1 MTESADDVTVLL
13 MSHLG
18 TAAYNISGQTICTAL
33 KTGIRMAKD
42 YKPLGEQSLSTLRT
56 KYQHVQLVII
66 DEISM
71 VSATQLSYIHG
82 RLQQIKGTS
91 YTSYF
96 GNVSILAVG
105 DFFQLPPIS
114 PPTPL
119 CFPHEEPLKDLWN
132 SLFEKVELTEI
143 MRQRDDAIFAQML
156 NRLRVRKKNEP
167 LEEADKELL
176 RSRIPHNETKLAS
189 LNTETFT
196 IKAEDVD
203 QKGGRVIKVHET
215 PHDTSRRKD
224 DTSLV
229 PYLKLAVGA
238 RTMLI
243 ANIDVPDGL
252 CNGVSGTIKGIEFGN
267 SKNMPQAVYV
277 RFDSD
282 KLEGRLDH
290 HKLYHLSMYRVSL

>member
-1 MTESADDVTVLL
+1 
-13 MSHLG
+13 
-18 TAAYNISGQTICTAL
+18 
-33 KTGIRMAKD
+33 
-42 YKPLGEQSLSTLRT
+42 
-56 KYQHVQLVII
+56 
-66 DEISM
+66 M
-71 VSATQLSYIHG
+71 VSATQLSSYIHG

-132 SLFEKVELTEI
+132 SL
-143 MRQRDDAIFAQML
+143 
-156 NRLRVRKKNEP
+156 
-167 LEEADKELL
+167 
-176 RSRIPHNETKLAS
+176 HNETKLAS

-267 SKNMPQAVYV
+267 SKNMPQAIYV

-282 KLEGRLDH
+282 KIGRKARSSQVIPPEYVSCVAIMPRKETFQLKGRNFSTTREQIPLKLAWAVTVHKVQGLTTEQAVISMKCFKESMAYVALSRVTTLEECI
-290 HKLYHLSMYRVSL
+290 